1 MNQSQS
7 TPQSASQSSPQDDVQ
22 RETMDVDVL
31 IVGGGVAG
39 LAAALHLQN
48 SIARHNEDVAAG
60 RKSGA
65 PITDPMIAV
74 LEKASEVGAHSFS
87 GAVMNPIA
95 LKELVP
101 DFREQGCPIESEV
114 KHDAVYYLGKGFKF
128 KLPVTPPPFQNEG
141 NVIVSLSKLNR
152 WLGGLC
158 EAKGINI
165 FPGFAAVE
173 ALYEDGRVVG
183 VRTGDKGLDKHGGR
197 KSNFEPGMYL
207 KAKVTIF
214 AEGTRGS
221 LFQQVAKRLGL
232 MDGKNPDVYELGV
245 KEIIQCPAGT
255 VEAGHVIHTMGY
267 PLTKGVGGTFIYTL
281 PHDQIIVGLVGYL
294 DTTDPL
300 FDPHRLLQQLKTHP
314 FVHDMIKGGKV
325 IAYGGKTLP
334 AGGWYSMPKLYHDG
348 MMVIGDT
355 ASMVDVKKLKG
366 IHLAMK
372 SGMLAAETALEA
384 LLSGDFSA
392 KTLSLYEKKVNA
404 SYVKSD
410 LWKTRN
416 FHQTLS
422 KGLVASAPL
431 LALQEITGGRG
442 LFDEL
447 PIPHKDYETTEAVV
461 DAWGPRPWEQAEN
474 QLPKPD
480 GVLFFDKLSS
490 VYLTGTMH
498 DEHSPSHLL
507 VANTS
512 VCRDVCH
519 EKYQS
524 PCNHFCPANVYEMV
538 PDEEVA
544 GKKRLQVNYTN
555 CIHCKTCDIKCP
567 FDNIDWTAPEGG
579 GGPQY
584 KET

>member
-1 MNQSQS
+1 MSETDSNQH
-7 TPQSASQSSPQDDVQ
+7 DDVQ
-22 RETMDVDVL
+22 RETMDCDVL
-31 IVGGGVAG
+31 IVGGGAAG
-39 LAAALHLQN
+39 LSAALHLQN
-48 SIARHNEDVAAG
+48 RIARHNEEVA
-60 RKSGA
+60 SGA
-65 PITDPMIAV
+65 KQGAAISEPMIAV
-74 LEKASEVGAHSFS
+74 LEKASEVGAHSLS
-87 GAVMNPIA
+87 GAVLNPIA
-95 LKELVP
+95 LRELVP
-101 DFREQGCPIESEV
+101 DFQEQGCPIETVV
-114 KHDAVYYLGKGFKF
+114 KHDAVYHLGKSSKF
-128 KLPVTPPPFQNEG
+128 KLPITPPPFQNEG
-141 NVIVSLSKLNR
+141 HFLISLAKFNR
-152 WLGGLC
+152 WLAELC

-173 ALYEDGRVVG
+173 AIYEGSRVVG

-197 KSNFEPGMYL
+197 KANFEPGLIL

-221 LFQQVAKRLGL
+221 LFQQVAKKLGL
-232 MDGKNPDVYELGV
+232 MDGRNPDVYELGV
-245 KEIIQCPAGT
+245 KEIVQCPQGT
-255 VEAGHVIHTMGY
+255 VEAGHVIHTLGFPMS
-267 PLTKGVGGTFIYTL
+267 KGVGGTFIYTL
-281 PHDQIIVGLVGYL
+281 PNDQIILGLVGYL
-294 DTTDPL
+294 DTSDPL

-314 FVHDMIKGGKV
+314 FVYDMIKGGRV

-334 AGGWYSMPKLYHDG
+334 AGGWYSMPKLFHDG
-348 MMVIGDT
+348 MMVVGDT
-355 ASMVDVKKLKG
+355 ASMVDVKRLKG

-372 SGMLAAETALEA
+372 SGMLAAETALDA
-384 LLSGDFSA
+384 LIKGDSSA
-392 KTLSLYEKKVNA
+392 ATLSAYERRVNE
-404 SYVKSD
+404 SYIRTD

-416 FHQTLS
+416 FHQTIS
-422 KGLVASAPL
+422 KGIFASAPF
-431 LALQEITGGRG
+431 LAMQEVTGGWMPGGR
-442 LFDEL
+442 LSID
-447 PIPHKDYETTEAVV
+447 HKDYETTEPVV
-461 DAWGPRPWEQAEN
+461 DAWGPRPWEVADN

-490 VYLTGTMH
+490 VYLTGTIH

-519 EKYQS
+519 ERYQS

-538 PDEEVA
+538 ADEEVP

-567 FDNIDWTAPEGG
+567 FDNIDWTTPEGG